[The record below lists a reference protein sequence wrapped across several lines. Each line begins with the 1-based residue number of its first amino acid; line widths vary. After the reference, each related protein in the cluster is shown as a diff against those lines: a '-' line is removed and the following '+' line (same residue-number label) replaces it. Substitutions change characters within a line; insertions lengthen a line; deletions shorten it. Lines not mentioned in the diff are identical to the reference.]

1 MHCYCRE
8 ILGPDLVFVHLKMNK
23 EDKYKRLMHRHD
35 GNTAFVQMMEVK
47 KEVLSVKADHEVIF
61 SPFILSPV

>member
-35 GNTAFVQMMEVK
+35 GNTAFVQMMEV
-47 KEVLSVKADHEVIF
+47 
-61 SPFILSPV
+61 